1 MRTYRHS
8 RSRPARSLAESA
20 TLAWRLYPSYDA
32 QRAGR
37 ANSFPLSTCTRP
49 TFFPA
54 RGPSATWFV
63 SDASC
68 KRPWASSASSPETEN
83 PSRSGSRRAASG
95 GRRACGQGAARCTLP
110 KGAYLHAVQS
120 TYPPPSDELLHR
132 TRNPR
137 LRSSTMKN
145 YVIAGGSSGIGKALT
160 EQLLA
165 AGHRVYVLAR
175 AARALE
181 QHPDLQFIET
191 DFSVSAPVIQGLP
204 EEINGLAYCPG
215 SIQLQPF
222 HRMKE
227 DIFLNDYRIN
237 VLGAVHLIQAALP
250 AMKKPGQSSIVLF
263 STVAVQTGM
272 PFHASI
278 AAAKGAVEGLTRSL
292 AAEFATSGIR
302 VNAIAPSLTNTPL
315 AARLLNS
322 PEKLDAS
329 NKRHPIGRVG
339 QPAEVAALAALL
351 LSEHGSWMT
360 GQVLHLD
367 GGMGQ
372 LRLFA

>member
-1 MRTYRHS
+1 MAKTMICCIGFEG
-8 RSRPARSLAESA
+8 PA
-20 TLAWRLYPSYDA
+20 YY
-32 QRAGR
+32 
-37 ANSFPLSTCTRP
+37 FI
-49 TFFPA
+49 
-54 RGPSATWFV
+54 
-63 SDASC
+63 
-68 KRPWASSASSPETEN
+68 
-83 PSRSGSRRAASG
+83 
-95 GRRACGQGAARCTLP
+95 
-110 KGAYLHAVQS
+110 Y
-120 TYPPPSDELLHR
+120 
-132 TRNPR
+132 
-137 LRSSTMKN
+137 MKN

-160 EQLLA
+160 QQLLA

-175 AARALE
+175 AARELE
-181 QHPDLQFIET
+181 QHPNLQFIET
-191 DFSVSAPVIQGLP
+191 DFSVTAPVIQGLP
-204 EEINGLAYCPG
+204 DEIHGLAYCPG

-227 DIFLNDYRIN
+227 DLFLNDYRIN

-250 AMKKPGQSSIVLF
+250 ALKKPGQSSIVLF

-292 AAEFATSGIR
+292 AAEFATLGIR
-302 VNAIAPSLTNTPL
+302 VNAIAPSLTQTPL
-315 AARLLNS
+315 ADRLLNT
-322 PEKLDAS
+322 PDKLDAS

-351 LSEHGSWMT
+351 MSEHGSWMT

-372 LRLFA
+372 LRLFV

>member
-1 MRTYRHS
+1 MICGDYTTHS
-8 RSRPARSLAESA
+8 PRSQPLPRS
-20 TLAWRLYPSYDA
+20 
-32 QRAGR
+32 
-37 ANSFPLSTCTRP
+37 F
-49 TFFPA
+49 
-54 RGPSATWFV
+54 
-63 SDASC
+63 
-68 KRPWASSASSPETEN
+68 
-83 PSRSGSRRAASG
+83 
-95 GRRACGQGAARCTLP
+95 
-110 KGAYLHAVQS
+110 
-120 TYPPPSDELLHR
+120 LHR
-132 TRNPR
+132 
-137 LRSSTMKN
+137 RSVLAIKRRFRAFNVNRFGKHDAYDLHSMKN

-160 EQLLA
+160 QQLLA

-175 AARALE
+175 AIRELE
-181 QHPDLQFIET
+181 QHQNLQFIET
-191 DFSVSAPVIQGLP
+191 DFSVPAPVIQGLP
-204 EEINGLAYCPG
+204 DEIHGLAYCPG

-227 DIFLNDYRIN
+227 DLFLNDYRIN

-250 AMKKPGQSSIVLF
+250 ALKKPGQSSVLLF
-263 STVAVQTGM
+263 STVAVHTGM

-302 VNAIAPSLTNTPL
+302 VNAIAPSLTQTPL
-315 AARLLNS
+315 ADRLLNT

-351 LSEHGSWMT
+351 MSEHGSWMT